1 MDKIAIAAVSE
12 NVHVSILP
20 LNNLKTL
27 YTGGIMFVVTTKLF
41 LKNNDLNSVDSFFV
55 VCT

>member
-12 NVHVSILP
+12 NVHVSILL

-27 YTGGIMFVVTTKLF
+27 YTGGVMFVVTTKLF

>member
-12 NVHVSILP
+12 NVHVSILL

-55 VCT
+55 ICT

>member
-12 NVHVSILP
+12 NIHVSILL

-27 YTGGIMFVVTTKLF
+27 YIMFVVPTKL
-41 LKNNDLNSVDSFFV
+41 LSKNNDLNSVDSFFV